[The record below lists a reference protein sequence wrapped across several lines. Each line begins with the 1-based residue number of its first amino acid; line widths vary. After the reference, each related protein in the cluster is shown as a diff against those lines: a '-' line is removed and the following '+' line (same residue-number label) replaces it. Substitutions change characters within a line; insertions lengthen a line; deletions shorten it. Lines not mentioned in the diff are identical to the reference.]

1 MMCTNCELPCGII
14 NLYQLDFIEESA
26 TCQEWKAPNITHGKI
41 SG

>member
-14 NLYQLDFIEESA
+14 NPYQLEFIEESA
-26 TCQEWKAPNITHGKI
+26 ICQEWKAPNIRHGKI